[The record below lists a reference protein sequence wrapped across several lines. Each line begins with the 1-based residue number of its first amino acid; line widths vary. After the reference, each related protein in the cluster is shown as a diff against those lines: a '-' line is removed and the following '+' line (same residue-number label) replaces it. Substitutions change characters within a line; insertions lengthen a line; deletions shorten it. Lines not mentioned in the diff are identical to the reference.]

1 VKCLV
6 RVEEGLLLFEELL
19 SVFDYISGCLKMIA
33 VVWGELSTE
42 SLTKGSCSCCF
53 GLEIACTVYYVKV
66 QCTELTL
73 FDFKEI
79 GLVNP
84 QVVAVIPKA

>member
-1 VKCLV
+1 MKCLV
-6 RVEEGLLLFEELL
+6 YVKEGLLLCQELL
-19 SVFDYISGCLKMIA
+19 SVFDYISSCLKMIA
-33 VVWGELSTE
+33 VVRGELSTE

-53 GLEIACTVYYVKV
+53 GLERACTVCYVKV

-73 FDFKEI
+73 FVFEEI

>member
-1 VKCLV
+1 MKCLV
-6 RVEEGLLLFEELL
+6 HVKEGLLLFEELL

-42 SLTKGSCSCCF
+42 SLTKGSCSRCF
-53 GLEIACTVYYVKV
+53 GLERACTVRYVKV
-66 QCTELTL
+66 QCMELT
-73 FDFKEI
+73 FFFFEEI

-84 QVVAVIPKA
+84 QAVAVIPKA

>member
-6 RVEEGLLLFEELL
+6 HNEEGLLLFEELL

-42 SLTKGSCSCCF
+42 SLTNALAGAV
-53 GLEIACTVYYVKV
+53 LDWREHV
-66 QCTELTL
+66 Q
-73 FDFKEI
+73 F
-79 GLVNP
+79 
-84 QVVAVIPKA
+84 AM